1 MRSRG
6 SCSCWSLKFRL
17 LATRFRDAKKIGEKI
32 QQAQP
37 VRISY
42 RPKNRKDRQRLL
54 SSGLIGHGISSRK
67 VDYSSSCNS
76 CMHSM

>member
-6 SCSCWSLKFRL
+6 SCSCWSLKLRL
-17 LATRFRDAKKIGEKI
+17 LATRFRDAKKTGERS

-42 RPKNRKDRQRLL
+42 RPKNRKDRKRLL
-54 SSGLIGHGISSRK
+54 SSGLIGHVISLRK
-67 VDYSSSCNS
+67 VDSSSLCNS
-76 CMHSM
+76 CMH